1 MGFFDWLLSMRKKP
15 LEERRRFVALFT
27 VVFTAAITALWL
39 FLMVT
44 VGPLKLKD
52 GSEAQSVATPINI
65 ELPDLPPFPDLPPIS
80 EFPK

>member
-1 MGFFDWLLSMRKKP
+1 MFFFDWLLSMRKKP

-27 VVFTAAITALWL
+27 VVFTAAITAIWL

-52 GSEAQSVATPINI
+52 GSEAHSVATPINI
-65 ELPDLPPFPDLPPIS
+65 KLPDLPPFPDLPPIS